1 MALRPAP
8 EVDPILLAAAELF
21 EKRGYDDVSVEMIAD
36 RAGVGRST
44 AFARY
49 LSKQGILI
57 GLVDAFLY
65 QFAFYLTQFDLTIEA
80 PLQTPVGPPGRRR
93 SGRAPSTPPPTITPP
108 DRSLRNA
115 PAQVR
120 LLRALHEFG
129 SQWGPLARVALTAK
143 DLPWVAREISAGRAV
158 FRNALRLYLG
168 PVAGEKLNS
177 LLAADLLKYACC
189 SECAGESERL
199 DPAAIGNLFQLA
211 TTEPPKFGAPRPAT
225 PPPPVAPGTDPLRQ
239 TPFSG

>member
-1 MALRPAP
+1 MSPRMVP
-8 EVDPILLAAAELF
+8 EIDPILLAAAELF

-49 LSKQGILI
+49 FSKQGILI

-65 QFAFYLTQFDLTIEA
+65 QFSFYLTQFDLTIEA
-80 PLQTPVGPPGRRR
+80 PHQAPSGPPGRRR
-93 SGRAPSTPPPTITPP
+93 SGRVSSTPPPPIMPP
-108 DRSLRNA
+108 DSSLRNA

-120 LLRALHEFG
+120 LLRALHEFDK
-129 SQWGPLARVALTAK
+129 QWGPLARVALAAK
-143 DLPWVAREISAGRAV
+143 DLPWVSREISAGRAV

-168 PVAGEKLNS
+168 PIAGEKLNAMVAS
-177 LLAADLLKYACC
+177 DLMKYAC
-189 SECAGESERL
+189 SSDGAGESDRL
-199 DPAAIGNLFQLA
+199 DDAAIAAMFFLA
-211 TTEPPKFGAPRPAT
+211 TTETPRTDAPRAVT
-225 PPPPVAPGTDPLRQ
+225 PPPPVGPGTDPLRQ